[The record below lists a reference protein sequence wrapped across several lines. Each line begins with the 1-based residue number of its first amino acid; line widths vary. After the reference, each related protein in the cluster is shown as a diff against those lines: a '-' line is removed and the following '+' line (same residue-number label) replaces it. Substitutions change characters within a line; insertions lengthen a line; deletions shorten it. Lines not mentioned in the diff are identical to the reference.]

1 MGSTTSIPTLCKV
14 IHIKTSCP
22 LGGLESTDVLVRRR
36 SLVRRFAAYPVLR
49 VVFWL
54 GRSSQGG
61 GNREVTVAIQRKE
74 NQEQVSIS
82 KMEMVVRRLDK
93 LIQNQDRI
101 ALHWGVQV
109 CSGGGSVSSD
119 LQTFPL
125 KSPSTQATLNHQIS
139 SILT

>member
-1 MGSTTSIPTLCKV
+1 MTVAGAV
-14 IHIKTSCP
+14 V
-22 LGGLESTDVLVRRR
+22 GWVL
-36 SLVRRFAAYPVLR
+36 SPWWPGVRRFAAYPVLR
-49 VVFWL
+49 VVFGL
-54 GRSSQGG
+54 GRSSQGGGG

-82 KMEMVVRRLDK
+82 KMELVVRRLDK

>member
-49 VVFWL
+49 VVFGL
-54 GRSSQGG
+54 ERSTPGGGG

-82 KMEMVVRRLDK
+82 KMELVVRRLDK

-109 CSGGGSVSSD
+109 CSGGGQY
-119 LQTFPL
+119 LQIYRLFP
-125 KSPSTQATLNHQIS
+125 
-139 SILT
+139 